1 MEDLDLIDDIDEFK
15 TIFVFTHDL
24 DYFYNKFKN
33 YVNDK
38 IIITHNSDHE
48 IIKNY
53 NFKLHLCQNTRI
65 SASNIIPLPIGIENT
80 QWFNI
85 NIFHKIRKMNIPKTK
100 HIYFYFNLNTHK
112 SRQNCFNKLSNILEW
127 NTKKSKEEY
136 FIELASHKYAI
147 CPRGNGL
154 DTHRIWEC
162 LYLNTIPIVIKEDF
176 PNISNLPII
185 VLDSWDYLINK
196 LNYEFDKQTLS
207 KLNVNI
213 TRSTTNLLL
222 VL

>member
-1 MEDLDLIDDIDEFK
+1 MEDLDLLDNIDEFK

-24 DYFYNKFKN
+24 DYFYNKYN
-33 YVNDK
+33 VNDK

-48 IIKNY
+48 INKNY
-53 NFKLHLCQNTRI
+53 NFKLHLCQNAKVTDT
-65 SASNIIPLPIGIENT
+65 NIIPIPIGVENT
-80 QWFNI
+80 QWFDI
-85 NIFHKIRKMNIPKTK
+85 NIFHKIRKMNIAKTK
-100 HIYFYFNLNTHK
+100 YIYFYFKLNTHK
-112 SRQNCFNKLSNILEW
+112 SRKDCFNKLSKILEW
-127 NTKKSKEEY
+127 NTHKTKEEY

-176 PNISNLPII
+176 PNINNLPII

-196 LNYEFDKQTLS
+196 LNCEFGKQTLS
-207 KLNVNI
+207 KLNVNYI
-213 TRSTTNLLL
+213 TNFMTSL
-222 VL
+222 